1 MLSSLDK
8 KKEYLR
14 EIATT
19 YIKKDINEAG
29 VDQDQKYFYL
39 LKILASQVGN
49 LVNSNEL
56 SNAL

>member
-1 MLSSLDK
+1 MLPSLEA
-8 KKEYLR
+8 KKEYLK

-19 YIKKDINEAG
+19 YIKKDIGEAG

-49 LVNSNEL
+49 LVNANEL
-56 SNAL
+56 SNTL